1 MKAVLDS
8 AIIATILS
16 HLSDRFGHLVAF
28 SVWLLNKSDQLLM
41 AKVIVVQETTLNK
54 SEGISPWLIATPSI
68 PTFGSILI
76 CEKDSSGADNT
87 YYWFALLYSVHRL
100 RHKHQLVWSLFDD
113 SCFGWCAWRN
123 PGHWGL
129 KPKSVSFII
138 DKERQCCWCRLKH
151 LLIFSDIYSLIGTY
165 S

>member
-54 SEGISPWLIATPSI
+54 SEGISLWLIATPSI

-87 YYWFALLYSVHRL
+87 YY
-100 RHKHQLVWSLFDD
+100 
-113 SCFGWCAWRN
+113 
-123 PGHWGL
+123 
-129 KPKSVSFII
+129 
-138 DKERQCCWCRLKH
+138 
-151 LLIFSDIYSLIGTY
+151 
-165 S
+165 